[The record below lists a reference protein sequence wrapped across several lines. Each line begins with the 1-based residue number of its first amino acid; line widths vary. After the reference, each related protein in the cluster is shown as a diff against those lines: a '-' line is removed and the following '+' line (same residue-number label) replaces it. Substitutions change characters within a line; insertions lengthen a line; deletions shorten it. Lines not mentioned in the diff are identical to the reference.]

1 MNEKQ
6 RWLKLLEI
14 ISYLVSQ
21 NGIYSDT
28 LVKMTDELQVLI
40 EEME

>member
-14 ISYLVSQ
+14 ISYLVSRD
-21 NGIYSDT
+21 GIYSDT